1 MIPVHISS
9 AANGSIR
16 CGNPPDIGVF
26 HLPSS
31 NWEPGLFSLCEHAEH
46 TRQAEMATTV
56 AGAII
61 STIGMGLARNSRRW
75 RGAALVALV
84 GFAVALGP
92 FVLVIGNAVLT

>member
-61 STIGMGLARNSRRW
+61 STIGMGLARNSPVEG
-75 RGAALVALV
+75 RGV
-84 GFAVALGP
+84 GRVGRVRGRPRAFC
-92 FVLVIGNAVLT
+92 LVIGDAVLT